1 MIDNNEMIQVP
12 QSIVCASL
20 NTLINRIYPEIGNPG
35 AQNNQY
41 FLDYIILYPRN
52 NEVHYINKAIL

>member
-1 MIDNNEMIQVP
+1 MIQVP